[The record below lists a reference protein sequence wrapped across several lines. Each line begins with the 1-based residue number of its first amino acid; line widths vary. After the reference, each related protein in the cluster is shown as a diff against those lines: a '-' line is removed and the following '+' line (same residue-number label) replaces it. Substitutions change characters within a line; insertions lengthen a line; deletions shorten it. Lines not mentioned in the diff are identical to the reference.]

1 MTDTC
6 KVERKSATGATTQ
19 DPTTGT
25 TVPVMDT
32 VLASSKCKLQM
43 PTVIARP
50 QEAGGRT
57 SFMSRLELHLPAGTT
72 ATLQADDRVTITA
85 VGALSD
91 VHLVGRS
98 FRVVGIPAKSF
109 ATALRYEVQEYT

>member
-6 KVERKSATGATTQ
+6 KVERKTGLTTQ
-19 DPTTGT
+19 DPNTGT
-25 TVPVMDT
+25 TTPTLDT
-32 VLASSKCKLQM
+32 VIASSKCKLQM

-57 SFMSRLELHLPAGTT
+57 SFMSRLMLHLPASTSV
-72 ATLQADDRVTITA
+72 ALLADDKVTITA

-91 VHLVGRS
+91 THLLGRS
-98 FRVVGIPAKSF
+98 FRVVGIPAKSL